1 MKYFRPLILIITITL
16 SAFVAYGLFS
26 LPRAVEV
33 EKEGHFSSA
42 RAVETIENISGEHHS
57 IIHPEARAEVREYLV
72 SRLEEMGAQVR
83 SFTYPDVEG
92 KGYRFDA
99 ENIVAEFPPLKQ
111 SRDTTWLLMV
121 AHYDSRYPWVPVRDT
136 TCSYGAADDGYG
148 LAVVLESARVAL
160 ERRDA
165 WSQGLRI
172 LFTDGEEV
180 GMVGMKCA
188 YGQDRELF
196 GDVGLVINVEGRGP
210 FGPALLFETS
220 GGNRELMALYAAN
233 ARYPYTF
240 SLTNVVYSL
249 MPNFTD
255 FTVVKDDIPGM
266 NFSTIADVNHY
277 HTSLDNFDFVRPAT
291 VQHYGEQVVPVVNA
305 YLADPKYS
313 SRDALRSGE
322 DRVFFTIPLIGLLNF
337 SKPWYLVVNI
347 AIFLLVILLFVL
359 NRRNLKGVWKYSLE
373 ALGLALGTLVIGE
386 LAAYLG
392 CLASGANFKLFGIV
406 TGMGFD
412 NILMIV
418 MSVLLAAGLGL
429 LYWKKG
435 QTGKRLFGTLALL
448 CVLSIATLAALGENM
463 LFLIP
468 LFAGTLSIFL
478 WQLSS
483 FKPFLLLGIAF
494 LCLHSFSFLYALA
507 MALTVGAFGAVL
519 FIATLD
525 LLVIEGL
532 CDCYT
537 MRSKD

>member
-1 MKYFRPLILIITITL
+1 MKYLRPLILILAITL

-26 LPRAVEV
+26 LPRPME
-33 EKEGHFSSA
+33 EEGHFSSA
-42 RAVETIENISGEHHS
+42 KAVQTIENISKERHS

-72 SRLEEMGAQVR
+72 ARLEEMGALTR
-83 SFTYPDVEG
+83 RYSYPDVEG

-99 ENIVAEFPPLKQ
+99 ENIVAEFPPLKE
-111 SRDTTWLLMV
+111 SKDTTWLLMV

-160 ERRDA
+160 EHRDT

-188 YGQDRELF
+188 FGNERALF
-196 GDVGLVINVEGRGP
+196 EDVGLIINVEGRGP

-220 GGNRELMALYAAN
+220 GGNQEIMELYAAN

-255 FTVVKDDIPGM
+255 FTVVKDEIPGM
-266 NFSTIADVNHY
+266 NFSTIADINHY

-291 VQHYGEQVVPVVNA
+291 LQHYGEQVVPVVND
-305 YLADPKYS
+305 YLSDPKYA
-313 SRDALRSGE
+313 SRDALRSDK

-337 SKPWYLVVNI
+337 SKPWYLVASI
-347 AIFLLVILLFVL
+347 AIFILAILLFVL
-359 NRRNLKGVWKYSLE
+359 NRRNLRDVWKYMLE
-373 ALGLALGTLVIGE
+373 ALGLALGALVLGE

-392 CLASGANFKLFGIV
+392 CLASGARFKLFGIV

-418 MSVLLAAGLGL
+418 MCVLLAAALGL

-448 CVLSIATLAALGENM
+448 EVLSIATLATLGENM

-468 LFAGTLSIFL
+468 LFAGSLSIFL

-483 FKPFLLLGIAF
+483 FKPVLLLGIVF
-494 LCLHSFSFLYALA
+494 LCLHAFSFLYALA
-507 MALTVGAFGAVL
+507 MALTVGALGAVM

-537 MRSKD
+537 MSSKD

>member
-1 MKYFRPLILIITITL
+1 MKYLRPLTIILAITL

-26 LPRAVEV
+26 LPRPME
-33 EKEGHFSSA
+33 EEGHFSSA
-42 RAVETIENISGEHHS
+42 KAVQTIENISKERHS

-72 SRLEEMGAQVR
+72 ARLEEMGAR
-83 SFTYPDVEG
+83 TRRYSYPDVEG

-99 ENIVAEFPPLKQ
+99 ENIVAEFPPLKE
-111 SRDTTWLLMV
+111 SKDTTWLLMV

-160 ERRDA
+160 EHRDT

-188 YGQDRELF
+188 FGNERALF
-196 GDVGLVINVEGRGP
+196 EDVGLIINVEGRGP

-220 GGNRELMALYAAN
+220 GGNQEIMELYAAN

-255 FTVVKDDIPGM
+255 FTVVKDEIPGM

-291 VQHYGEQVVPVVNA
+291 LQHYGEQVVPVVNA
-305 YLADPKYS
+305 YLSDPKYA
-313 SRDALRSGE
+313 SRDALRSDK

-337 SKPWYLVVNI
+337 SKPWYLVASI
-347 AIFLLVILLFVL
+347 AIFILAILLFVL
-359 NRRNLKGVWKYSLE
+359 NRRNLRDVWKYMLE
-373 ALGLALGTLVIGE
+373 ALGLALGALVLGE

-392 CLASGANFKLFGIV
+392 CLASGARFKLFGIV

-418 MSVLLAAGLGL
+418 MCVLLAAALGL

-448 CVLSIATLAALGENM
+448 EVLSIATLATLGENM

-468 LFAGTLSIFL
+468 LFAGSLSIFL

-483 FKPFLLLGIAF
+483 FKPVLLLGIIF
-494 LCLHSFSFLYALA
+494 LCLHAFSFLYALA
-507 MALTVGAFGAVL
+507 MALTVGALGAVM

-537 MRSKD
+537 MSSKD

>member
-1 MKYFRPLILIITITL
+1 MKYLRPLIIILAITL

-26 LPRAVEV
+26 LPRPME
-33 EKEGHFSSA
+33 EEGHFSSA
-42 RAVETIENISGEHHS
+42 KAVQTIENISKERHS

-72 SRLEEMGAQVR
+72 ARLEEMGALTR
-83 SFTYPDVEG
+83 RYSYPNVEG

-99 ENIVAEFPPLKQ
+99 ENIVAEFPPLKE
-111 SRDTTWLLMV
+111 SKDTTWLLMV

-160 ERRDA
+160 EHRDT

-188 YGQDRELF
+188 FGNERALF
-196 GDVGLVINVEGRGP
+196 EDVGLIINVEGRGP

-220 GGNRELMALYAAN
+220 GGNQEIMELYAAN

-255 FTVVKDDIPGM
+255 FTVVKDEIPGM

-291 VQHYGEQVVPVVNA
+291 LQHYGEQVVPVVNA
-305 YLADPKYS
+305 YLSDPKYA
-313 SRDALRSGE
+313 SRDALRSDK

-337 SKPWYLVVNI
+337 SKPWYLVASI
-347 AIFLLVILLFVL
+347 AIFILAILLFVL
-359 NRRNLKGVWKYSLE
+359 NRRNLRDVWKYMLE
-373 ALGLALGTLVIGE
+373 ALGLALGALVLGE

-392 CLASGANFKLFGIV
+392 CLASGARFKLFGIV

-418 MSVLLAAGLGL
+418 MCVLLAAALGL

-448 CVLSIATLAALGENM
+448 EVLSIATLATLGENM

-468 LFAGTLSIFL
+468 LFAGSLSIFL

-483 FKPFLLLGIAF
+483 FKPVLLLGIVF
-494 LCLHSFSFLYALA
+494 LCLHAFSFLYALA
-507 MALTVGAFGAVL
+507 MALTVGALGAVM

-537 MRSKD
+537 MNSKD

>member
-1 MKYFRPLILIITITL
+1 MKYLRPLIIILAITL

-26 LPRAVEV
+26 LPRPME
-33 EKEGHFSSA
+33 EEGHFSSA
-42 RAVETIENISGEHHS
+42 KAVQTIENISKERHS

-72 SRLEEMGAQVR
+72 ARLEEMGAR
-83 SFTYPDVEG
+83 TRRYSYPDVEG

-99 ENIVAEFPPLKQ
+99 ENIVAEFPPLKE
-111 SRDTTWLLMV
+111 SKDTTWLLMV

-160 ERRDA
+160 EHRDT

-188 YGQDRELF
+188 FGNERALF
-196 GDVGLVINVEGRGP
+196 EDVGLIINVEGRGP

-220 GGNRELMALYAAN
+220 GGNQEIMALYAAN

-255 FTVVKDDIPGM
+255 FTVVKDEIPGM

-277 HTSLDNFDFVRPAT
+277 HTSLDNFDSVRPAT
-291 VQHYGEQVVPVVNA
+291 LQHYGEQVVPVVNA
-305 YLADPKYS
+305 YLSDPKYA
-313 SRDALRSGE
+313 SRDALRSDK

-337 SKPWYLVVNI
+337 SKPWYLVASI
-347 AIFLLVILLFVL
+347 AIFILAILLFVL
-359 NRRNLKGVWKYSLE
+359 NRRNLRDVWKYMLE
-373 ALGLALGTLVIGE
+373 ALGLALGALVLGE

-392 CLASGANFKLFGIV
+392 CLASGARFKLFGIV

-418 MSVLLAAGLGL
+418 MCVLLAAALGL

-448 CVLSIATLAALGENM
+448 EVLSIATLATLGENM

-468 LFAGTLSIFL
+468 LFAGSLSIFL

-483 FKPFLLLGIAF
+483 FKPVLLLGIVF
-494 LCLHSFSFLYALA
+494 LCLHAFSFLYALA
-507 MALTVGAFGAVL
+507 MALTVGALGAVM

-537 MRSKD
+537 MNSKD

>member
-1 MKYFRPLILIITITL
+1 MKYLRPLIIILAITL

-26 LPRAVEV
+26 LPRPME
-33 EKEGHFSSA
+33 EEGHFSSA
-42 RAVETIENISGEHHS
+42 KAVQTIENISKERHS

-72 SRLEEMGAQVR
+72 ARLEEMGALTR
-83 SFTYPDVEG
+83 RYSYPDVEG

-99 ENIVAEFPPLKQ
+99 ENIVAEFPPLKE
-111 SRDTTWLLMV
+111 SKDTTWLLMV

-160 ERRDA
+160 EHRDM

-188 YGQDRELF
+188 FGNERALF
-196 GDVGLVINVEGRGP
+196 EDVGLIINVEGRGP

-220 GGNRELMALYAAN
+220 GGNQEIMALYAAN

-255 FTVVKDDIPGM
+255 FTVVKDEIPGM
-266 NFSTIADVNHY
+266 NFSTIADINHY

-291 VQHYGEQVVPVVNA
+291 LQHYGEQVVPVVNA
-305 YLADPKYS
+305 YLSDPKYA
-313 SRDALRSGE
+313 SRDALRSDK

-337 SKPWYLVVNI
+337 SKPWYLVASI
-347 AIFLLVILLFVL
+347 AIFILAILLFVL
-359 NRRNLKGVWKYSLE
+359 NRRNLRDVWKYMLE
-373 ALGLALGTLVIGE
+373 ALGLALGALVLGE

-392 CLASGANFKLFGIV
+392 CLASGARFKLFGIV

-418 MSVLLAAGLGL
+418 MCVLLAAAMGL

-448 CVLSIATLAALGENM
+448 EVLSIATLATLGENM

-468 LFAGTLSIFL
+468 LFAGSLSIFL

-483 FKPFLLLGIAF
+483 FKPVLLLGIVF
-494 LCLHSFSFLYALA
+494 LCLHAFSFLYALA
-507 MALTVGAFGAVL
+507 MALTVGALGAVM

-537 MRSKD
+537 MSSKD

>member
-1 MKYFRPLILIITITL
+1 MKYLRPLIIILAITL

-26 LPRAVEV
+26 LPRPME
-33 EKEGHFSSA
+33 EEGHFSSA
-42 RAVETIENISGEHHS
+42 KAVQTIENISKERHS

-72 SRLEEMGAQVR
+72 ARLEEMGAR
-83 SFTYPDVEG
+83 TRRYSYPDVEG

-99 ENIVAEFPPLKQ
+99 ENIVAEFPPLKE
-111 SRDTTWLLMV
+111 SKDTTWLLMV

-160 ERRDA
+160 EHRDT

-188 YGQDRELF
+188 FGNERALF
-196 GDVGLVINVEGRGP
+196 EDVGLIINVEGRGP

-220 GGNRELMALYAAN
+220 GGNQEIMALYAAN

-255 FTVVKDDIPGM
+255 FTVVKDEIPGM

-291 VQHYGEQVVPVVNA
+291 LQHYGEQVVPVVNA
-305 YLADPKYS
+305 YLSDPKYA
-313 SRDALRSGE
+313 SRDALRSDK

-337 SKPWYLVVNI
+337 SKPWYLVASI
-347 AIFLLVILLFVL
+347 AIFILAILLFVL
-359 NRRNLKGVWKYSLE
+359 NRRNLRDVWKYMLE
-373 ALGLALGTLVIGE
+373 ALGLALGALVLGE
-386 LAAYLG
+386 LASYLG
-392 CLASGANFKLFGIV
+392 CLASGARFKLFGIV

-418 MSVLLAAGLGL
+418 MCVLLAAALGL

-448 CVLSIATLAALGENM
+448 EVLSIATLATLGENM

-468 LFAGTLSIFL
+468 LFAGALSIFL

-483 FKPFLLLGIAF
+483 FKPVLLLGIVF
-494 LCLHSFSFLYALA
+494 LCLHAFSFLYALA
-507 MALTVGAFGAVL
+507 MALTVGALGAVM

-537 MRSKD
+537 MNSKD

>member
-1 MKYFRPLILIITITL
+1 MKYLRPLIIILAITL
-16 SAFVAYGLFS
+16 PAVVAYGLF
-26 LPRAVEV
+26 PPARPME
-33 EKEGHFSSA
+33 EEGHFSSA
-42 RAVETIENISGEHHS
+42 KAVQTIENISKERHS

-72 SRLEEMGAQVR
+72 ARLEEMGALTR
-83 SFTYPDVEG
+83 RYSYPDVEG

-99 ENIVAEFPPLKQ
+99 ENIVAEFPPLKE
-111 SRDTTWLLMV
+111 SKDPTWLLMV
-121 AHYDSRYPWVPVRDT
+121 AHYDLRYPWVPVRDT

-160 ERRDA
+160 EHRDT

-188 YGQDRELF
+188 FGNERALF
-196 GDVGLVINVEGRGP
+196 EDVGLIINVEGRGP

-220 GGNRELMALYAAN
+220 GGNQEIMALYAAN

-255 FTVVKDDIPGM
+255 FTVVKDEIPVM
-266 NFSTIADVNHY
+266 NFSTIADINHY

-291 VQHYGEQVVPVVNA
+291 LQHYGEQVVPVINA
-305 YLADPKYS
+305 YLSDPKYA
-313 SRDALRSGE
+313 SRDALRSDK

-337 SKPWYLVVNI
+337 SKPWYLVASI
-347 AIFLLVILLFVL
+347 AIFILAILLFVL
-359 NRRNLKGVWKYSLE
+359 NRRNLRDVWKYMLE
-373 ALGLALGTLVIGE
+373 ALGLALGALVLGE

-392 CLASGANFKLFGIV
+392 CLASGARFKLFGIV

-418 MSVLLAAGLGL
+418 MCVLLAAALGL

-448 CVLSIATLAALGENM
+448 EVLSIATLATLGENM

-468 LFAGTLSIFL
+468 LFAGSLSIFL

-483 FKPFLLLGIAF
+483 FKPVLLLGIVF
-494 LCLHSFSFLYALA
+494 LCLHAFSFLYALA
-507 MALTVGAFGAVL
+507 MALTVGALGAVM

-537 MRSKD
+537 MSSKD

>member
-1 MKYFRPLILIITITL
+1 MKYLRPLIIILAITL

-26 LPRAVEV
+26 LPRPME
-33 EKEGHFSSA
+33 EEGHFSSA
-42 RAVETIENISGEHHS
+42 KAVQTIENISKERHS

-72 SRLEEMGAQVR
+72 ARLEEMGALTR
-83 SFTYPDVEG
+83 RYSYPDVEG

-99 ENIVAEFPPLKQ
+99 ENIVAEFPPLKE
-111 SRDTTWLLMV
+111 SKDTTWLLMV

-160 ERRDA
+160 EHRDT

-188 YGQDRELF
+188 FGNERALF
-196 GDVGLVINVEGRGP
+196 EDVGLIINVEGRGP

-220 GGNRELMALYAAN
+220 GGNQEIMALYAAN

-255 FTVVKDDIPGM
+255 FTVVKDEIPGM

-291 VQHYGEQVVPVVNA
+291 LQHYGEQVVPVINA
-305 YLADPKYS
+305 YLSDQKYA
-313 SRDALRSGE
+313 SRDALRSDK

-337 SKPWYLVVNI
+337 SKPWYLVASI
-347 AIFLLVILLFVL
+347 AIFILAILLFVL
-359 NRRNLKGVWKYSLE
+359 NRRNLRDVWKYMLE
-373 ALGLALGTLVIGE
+373 ALGLALGALVLGE

-392 CLASGANFKLFGIV
+392 CLASGARFKLFGIV

-418 MSVLLAAGLGL
+418 MCVLLAAALGL

-448 CVLSIATLAALGENM
+448 EVLSIATLATLGENM

-468 LFAGTLSIFL
+468 LFAGSLSIFL

-483 FKPFLLLGIAF
+483 FKPVLLLGIIF
-494 LCLHSFSFLYALA
+494 LCLHAFSFLYALA
-507 MALTVGAFGAVL
+507 MALTVGALGAVM

-537 MRSKD
+537 MSSKD

>member
-1 MKYFRPLILIITITL
+1 MKYLRPLIIILAITL

-26 LPRAVEV
+26 LPRPME
-33 EKEGHFSSA
+33 EEGHFSSA
-42 RAVETIENISGEHHS
+42 KAVQTIENISKERHS

-72 SRLEEMGAQVR
+72 ARLEKMGALTR
-83 SFTYPDVEG
+83 RYSYPDVEG

-99 ENIVAEFPPLKQ
+99 ENIVAEFPPLKE
-111 SRDTTWLLMV
+111 SKDTTWLLMV

-160 ERRDA
+160 EHRDT

-188 YGQDRELF
+188 FGNERALF
-196 GDVGLVINVEGRGP
+196 EDVGLIINVEGRGP

-220 GGNRELMALYAAN
+220 GGNQEIMALYAAN

-255 FTVVKDDIPGM
+255 FTVVKDEIPGM

-291 VQHYGEQVVPVVNA
+291 LQHYGEQVVPVVNA
-305 YLADPKYS
+305 YLSDPKYA
-313 SRDALRSGE
+313 SRDALRSDK

-337 SKPWYLVVNI
+337 SKPWYLVASI
-347 AIFLLVILLFVL
+347 AIFILAILLFVL
-359 NRRNLKGVWKYSLE
+359 NRRNLRDVWKYMLE
-373 ALGLALGTLVIGE
+373 ALGLALGALVLGE

-392 CLASGANFKLFGIV
+392 CLASGARFNLFGIV

-418 MSVLLAAGLGL
+418 MCVLLAAALGL

-448 CVLSIATLAALGENM
+448 EVLSIATLATLGENM

-468 LFAGTLSIFL
+468 LFAGSLSIFL

-483 FKPFLLLGIAF
+483 FKPVLLLGIVF
-494 LCLHSFSFLYALA
+494 LCLHAFSFLYALA
-507 MALTVGAFGAVL
+507 MALTVGALGAVM

-537 MRSKD
+537 MNSKD

>member
-1 MKYFRPLILIITITL
+1 
-16 SAFVAYGLFS
+16 
-26 LPRAVEV
+26 
-33 EKEGHFSSA
+33 
-42 RAVETIENISGEHHS
+42 
-57 IIHPEARAEVREYLV
+57 
-72 SRLEEMGAQVR
+72 
-83 SFTYPDVEG
+83 
-92 KGYRFDA
+92 
-99 ENIVAEFPPLKQ
+99 
-111 SRDTTWLLMV
+111 
-121 AHYDSRYPWVPVRDT
+121 
-136 TCSYGAADDGYG
+136 
-148 LAVVLESARVAL
+148 
-160 ERRDA
+160 
-165 WSQGLRI
+165 
-172 LFTDGEEV
+172 
-180 GMVGMKCA
+180 MVGMKCA
-188 YGQDRELF
+188 FGNERALF
-196 GDVGLVINVEGRGP
+196 EDVGLIINVEGRGP

-220 GGNRELMALYAAN
+220 GGNQEIMALYAAN

-255 FTVVKDDIPGM
+255 FTVVKDEIPGM

-291 VQHYGEQVVPVVNA
+291 LQHYGEQVVPVVNA
-305 YLADPKYS
+305 YLSDPKYA
-313 SRDALRSGE
+313 SRDALRSDK

-337 SKPWYLVVNI
+337 SKPWYMVASI
-347 AIFLLVILLFVL
+347 AIFILAILLFVL
-359 NRRNLKGVWKYSLE
+359 NRRNLRDVWKYMLE
-373 ALGLALGTLVIGE
+373 ALGLALGALVLGE

-392 CLASGANFKLFGIV
+392 CLASGARFKLFGIV

-418 MSVLLAAGLGL
+418 MCVLLAAALGL

-448 CVLSIATLAALGENM
+448 EVLSIATLATLGENM

-468 LFAGTLSIFL
+468 LFAGSLSIFL

-483 FKPFLLLGIAF
+483 FKPVLLLGIIF
-494 LCLHSFSFLYALA
+494 LCLHAFSFLYALA
-507 MALTVGAFGAVL
+507 MALTVGALGAVM

-537 MRSKD
+537 MSSKD

>member
-1 MKYFRPLILIITITL
+1 MKYLRPLILILAITL

-26 LPRAVEV
+26 LPRPME
-33 EKEGHFSSA
+33 EEGHFSSA
-42 RAVETIENISGEHHS
+42 KAVQTIENISKERHS

-72 SRLEEMGAQVR
+72 ARLEEMGALTR
-83 SFTYPDVEG
+83 RYSYPDVEG

-99 ENIVAEFPPLKQ
+99 ENIVAEFPPLKE
-111 SRDTTWLLMV
+111 SKDTTWLLMV

-160 ERRDA
+160 EHRDT

-188 YGQDRELF
+188 FGNERALF
-196 GDVGLVINVEGRGP
+196 EDVGLIINVEGRGP

-220 GGNRELMALYAAN
+220 AGNQEIMALYAAN

-240 SLTNVVYSL
+240 SLTKVVYSL

-255 FTVVKDDIPGM
+255 FTVVKDEIPGM

-291 VQHYGEQVVPVVNA
+291 LQHYGEQVVPVVNA
-305 YLADPKYS
+305 YLSDPKYA
-313 SRDALRSGE
+313 SRDALRSDK

-337 SKPWYLVVNI
+337 SKPWYLVTSI
-347 AIFLLVILLFVL
+347 AIFILAILLFVL
-359 NRRNLKGVWKYSLE
+359 NRRNLRDVWKYMLE
-373 ALGLALGTLVIGE
+373 ALGLALGALVLGE

-392 CLASGANFKLFGIV
+392 CLASGARFKLFGIV

-418 MSVLLAAGLGL
+418 MCVLLAAALGL

-448 CVLSIATLAALGENM
+448 EVLSIATLATLGENM

-468 LFAGTLSIFL
+468 LFAGSLSIFL

-483 FKPFLLLGIAF
+483 FKPVLLLGIVF
-494 LCLHSFSFLYALA
+494 LCLHAFSFLYALA
-507 MALTVGAFGAVL
+507 MALTVGALGAVM

-537 MRSKD
+537 MSSKD

>member
-1 MKYFRPLILIITITL
+1 MKYLRPLIIILAITL

-26 LPRAVEV
+26 LPRPME
-33 EKEGHFSSA
+33 EEGHFSSA
-42 RAVETIENISGEHHS
+42 KAVQTIENISKERHS

-72 SRLEEMGAQVR
+72 ARLEEMGALTR
-83 SFTYPDVEG
+83 RYSYPDVEG

-99 ENIVAEFPPLKQ
+99 ENIVAEFPPLKE
-111 SRDTTWLLMV
+111 SKDTTWLLMV

-160 ERRDA
+160 EHRDT

-188 YGQDRELF
+188 FGNERALF
-196 GDVGLVINVEGRGP
+196 EDVGLIINVEGRGP

-220 GGNRELMALYAAN
+220 GGNQEIMALYAAN

-255 FTVVKDDIPGM
+255 FTVVKDEIPGM

-291 VQHYGEQVVPVVNA
+291 LQHYGEQVVPVVNA
-305 YLADPKYS
+305 YLSDPKYA
-313 SRDALRSGE
+313 SRDALRSDK

-337 SKPWYLVVNI
+337 SKPWYLVASI
-347 AIFLLVILLFVL
+347 AIFILAILLFVL
-359 NRRNLKGVWKYSLE
+359 NRRNLRDVWKYMLE
-373 ALGLALGTLVIGE
+373 ALGLALGALVLGE

-392 CLASGANFKLFGIV
+392 CLASGARFKLFGIV

-418 MSVLLAAGLGL
+418 MCVLLAAALGL

-448 CVLSIATLAALGENM
+448 EVLSIATLATLGENM

-468 LFAGTLSIFL
+468 LFAGSLSIFL

-483 FKPFLLLGIAF
+483 FKPVLLLGIVF
-494 LCLHSFSFLYALA
+494 LCLHAFSFLYALA
-507 MALTVGAFGAVL
+507 MALTVGALGAVM

-525 LLVIEGL
+525 LLVIERL

-537 MRSKD
+537 MSSKD

>member
-1 MKYFRPLILIITITL
+1 MKYLRPLIIILAITL

-26 LPRAVEV
+26 LPRPME
-33 EKEGHFSSA
+33 EEGHFSSA
-42 RAVETIENISGEHHS
+42 KAVQTIENISKERHS

-72 SRLEEMGAQVR
+72 ARLEEMGALTR
-83 SFTYPDVEG
+83 RYSYPDVEG

-99 ENIVAEFPPLKQ
+99 ENIVAEFPPLKE
-111 SRDTTWLLMV
+111 SKDTTWLLMV

-160 ERRDA
+160 EHRDT

-188 YGQDRELF
+188 FGNERALF
-196 GDVGLVINVEGRGP
+196 EDVGLIINVEGRGP

-220 GGNRELMALYAAN
+220 GGNQEIMELYAAN

-255 FTVVKDDIPGM
+255 FTVVKDEIPGM

-291 VQHYGEQVVPVVNA
+291 LQHYGEQVVPVVNA
-305 YLADPKYS
+305 YLSDPKYA
-313 SRDALRSGE
+313 SRDALRSDK

-337 SKPWYLVVNI
+337 SKPWYLVASI
-347 AIFLLVILLFVL
+347 AIFILAILLFVL
-359 NRRNLKGVWKYSLE
+359 NRRNLRDVWKYMLE
-373 ALGLALGTLVIGE
+373 ALGLALGALVLGE

-392 CLASGANFKLFGIV
+392 CLASGARFKLFGIV

-418 MSVLLAAGLGL
+418 MCVLLAATLGL

-448 CVLSIATLAALGENM
+448 EVLSIATLATLGENM

-468 LFAGTLSIFL
+468 LFAGSLSIFL

-483 FKPFLLLGIAF
+483 FKPVLLLGIVF
-494 LCLHSFSFLYALA
+494 LCLHAFSFLYALA
-507 MALTVGAFGAVL
+507 MALTVGALGPVM

-537 MRSKD
+537 MSSKD

>member
-1 MKYFRPLILIITITL
+1 MKYLRPLIIILAITL
-16 SAFVAYGLFS
+16 SAFVSYGLFS
-26 LPRAVEV
+26 LPRPME
-33 EKEGHFSSA
+33 EEGHFSSA
-42 RAVETIENISGEHHS
+42 KAVQTIENISKERHS

-72 SRLEEMGAQVR
+72 ARLEEMGAR
-83 SFTYPDVEG
+83 TRRYSYPDVEG

-99 ENIVAEFPPLKQ
+99 ENIVAEFPPLKE
-111 SRDTTWLLMV
+111 SKDTTWLLMV

-160 ERRDA
+160 EHRDT

-188 YGQDRELF
+188 FGNERALF
-196 GDVGLVINVEGRGP
+196 EDVGLIINVEGRGP

-220 GGNRELMALYAAN
+220 GGNQEIMALYAAN

-255 FTVVKDDIPGM
+255 FTVVKDEIPGM

-291 VQHYGEQVVPVVNA
+291 LQHYGEQVVPVVNA
-305 YLADPKYS
+305 YLSDPKYA
-313 SRDALRSGE
+313 SRDALRSDK
-322 DRVFFTIPLIGLLNF
+322 DRVFFTIPLIGLINF
-337 SKPWYLVVNI
+337 SKPWYLVASI
-347 AIFLLVILLFVL
+347 AIFILAILLFVL
-359 NRRNLKGVWKYSLE
+359 NRRNLRDVWKYMLE
-373 ALGLALGTLVIGE
+373 ALGLALGALVLGE

-392 CLASGANFKLFGIV
+392 CLASGARFKLFGIV

-412 NILMIV
+412 NILTIV
-418 MSVLLAAGLGL
+418 MCVLLAAALGL

-448 CVLSIATLAALGENM
+448 EVLSIATLATLGENM

-468 LFAGTLSIFL
+468 LFAGSLSIFL

-483 FKPFLLLGIAF
+483 FKPVLLLGIVF
-494 LCLHSFSFLYALA
+494 LCLHAFSFLYALA
-507 MALTVGAFGAVL
+507 MALTVGALGAVM

-537 MRSKD
+537 MSSKD

>member
-1 MKYFRPLILIITITL
+1 MKYLRPLIIILAITL

-26 LPRAVEV
+26 LPRPME
-33 EKEGHFSSA
+33 EEGHFSSA
-42 RAVETIENISGEHHS
+42 KAVQTIENISKERHS

-72 SRLEEMGAQVR
+72 ARLEEMGAR
-83 SFTYPDVEG
+83 TRRYSYPDVEG

-99 ENIVAEFPPLKQ
+99 ENIVAEFPPLKE
-111 SRDTTWLLMV
+111 SKDTTWLLMV

-160 ERRDA
+160 EHRDT

-172 LFTDGEEV
+172 LFTDGEGV

-188 YGQDRELF
+188 FGNERALF
-196 GDVGLVINVEGRGP
+196 EDVGLIINVEGRGP

-220 GGNRELMALYAAN
+220 GGNQEIMALYAAN

-255 FTVVKDDIPGM
+255 FTVVKDEIPGM

-277 HTSLDNFDFVRPAT
+277 HTSLDNFDSVRPAT
-291 VQHYGEQVVPVVNA
+291 LQHYGEQVVPVVNA
-305 YLADPKYS
+305 YLSDPKYA
-313 SRDALRSGE
+313 SRDALRSDK

-337 SKPWYLVVNI
+337 SKPWYLVASI
-347 AIFLLVILLFVL
+347 AIFILAILLFVL
-359 NRRNLKGVWKYSLE
+359 NRRNLRDVWKYMLE
-373 ALGLALGTLVIGE
+373 ALGLALGALVLGE

-392 CLASGANFKLFGIV
+392 CLASGARFKLFGIV

-418 MSVLLAAGLGL
+418 MCVLLAAALGL

-448 CVLSIATLAALGENM
+448 EVLSIATLATLGENM

-468 LFAGTLSIFL
+468 LFAGSLSIFL

-483 FKPFLLLGIAF
+483 FKPVLLLGIVF
-494 LCLHSFSFLYALA
+494 LCLHAFSFLYALA
-507 MALTVGAFGAVL
+507 MALTVGALGAVM

-537 MRSKD
+537 MNSKD

>member
-1 MKYFRPLILIITITL
+1 MKYLRPLIIILAITL

-26 LPRAVEV
+26 LPRPME
-33 EKEGHFSSA
+33 EEGHFSSA
-42 RAVETIENISGEHHS
+42 KAVQTIENISKERHS

-72 SRLEEMGAQVR
+72 ARLEEMGALTR
-83 SFTYPDVEG
+83 RYSYPDVEG

-99 ENIVAEFPPLKQ
+99 ENIVAEFPPLKE
-111 SRDTTWLLMV
+111 SKDTTWLLMV

-160 ERRDA
+160 EHRDT

-188 YGQDRELF
+188 FGNERALF
-196 GDVGLVINVEGRGP
+196 EDVGLIINVEGRGP

-220 GGNRELMALYAAN
+220 GGNQEIMALYAAN

-255 FTVVKDDIPGM
+255 FTVVKDEIPGM

-291 VQHYGEQVVPVVNA
+291 LQHYGEQVVPVVNA
-305 YLADPKYS
+305 YLSDPKYA
-313 SRDALRSGE
+313 SRDALRSDK

-337 SKPWYLVVNI
+337 SKPWYLVASI
-347 AIFLLVILLFVL
+347 AIFILAILLFVL
-359 NRRNLKGVWKYSLE
+359 NRRNLRDVWKYMLE
-373 ALGLALGTLVIGE
+373 ALGLALGALVLGE

-392 CLASGANFKLFGIV
+392 CLASGARFKLFGIV

-418 MSVLLAAGLGL
+418 MCVLLAAALGL

-448 CVLSIATLAALGENM
+448 EVLSIATLATLGENM

-468 LFAGTLSIFL
+468 LFAGSLSIFL

-483 FKPFLLLGIAF
+483 FKPVLLLGIVF
-494 LCLHSFSFLYALA
+494 LCLHAFSFLYALA
-507 MALTVGAFGAVL
+507 MALTVGALGAVM

-537 MRSKD
+537 MNSKD

>member
-1 MKYFRPLILIITITL
+1 MKYLRPLIIILAITL

-26 LPRAVEV
+26 LPRPME
-33 EKEGHFSSA
+33 EEGHFSSA
-42 RAVETIENISGEHHS
+42 KAVQTIENISKERHS

-72 SRLEEMGAQVR
+72 ARLEEMGAR
-83 SFTYPDVEG
+83 TRRYSYPDVEG

-99 ENIVAEFPPLKQ
+99 ENIVAEFPPLKE
-111 SRDTTWLLMV
+111 SKDTTWLLMV

-160 ERRDA
+160 EHRDT

-188 YGQDRELF
+188 FGNERALF
-196 GDVGLVINVEGRGP
+196 EDVGLIINVEGRGP

-220 GGNRELMALYAAN
+220 GGNQEIMALYAAK

-255 FTVVKDDIPGM
+255 FTVVKDEIPGM

-291 VQHYGEQVVPVVNA
+291 LQHYGEQVVPVVNA
-305 YLADPKYS
+305 YLSDPKYA
-313 SRDALRSGE
+313 SRDALRSDK

-337 SKPWYLVVNI
+337 SKPWYLVASI
-347 AIFLLVILLFVL
+347 AIFILAILLFVL
-359 NRRNLKGVWKYSLE
+359 NRRNLRDVWKYMLE
-373 ALGLALGTLVIGE
+373 ALGLALGALVLGE

-392 CLASGANFKLFGIV
+392 CLASGARFKLFGIV

-418 MSVLLAAGLGL
+418 MCVLLAAALGL

-448 CVLSIATLAALGENM
+448 EVLSIATLATLGENM

-468 LFAGTLSIFL
+468 LFAGSLSIFL

-483 FKPFLLLGIAF
+483 FKPVLLLGIVF
-494 LCLHSFSFLYALA
+494 LCLHAFSFLYALA
-507 MALTVGAFGAVL
+507 MALTVGALGAVM

-537 MRSKD
+537 MSSKD

>member
-1 MKYFRPLILIITITL
+1 MKYLRPLIIILAITL
-16 SAFVAYGLFS
+16 SAFVGYGLFS
-26 LPRAVEV
+26 LPRPME
-33 EKEGHFSSA
+33 EEGHFSSA
-42 RAVETIENISGEHHS
+42 RAVQTIENISKERHS

-72 SRLEEMGAQVR
+72 ARLEEMGALTR
-83 SFTYPDVEG
+83 RYSYPDVEG

-99 ENIVAEFPPLKQ
+99 ENIVAEFPPLKE
-111 SRDTTWLLMV
+111 SKDTTWLLMV

-160 ERRDA
+160 EHRDT

-188 YGQDRELF
+188 FGNERALF
-196 GDVGLVINVEGRGP
+196 EDVGLIINVEGRGP

-220 GGNRELMALYAAN
+220 GGNQEIMALYAAN

-255 FTVVKDDIPGM
+255 FTVVKDEIPGM

-291 VQHYGEQVVPVVNA
+291 LQHYGEQVVPVVNA
-305 YLADPKYS
+305 YLSDPKYA
-313 SRDALRSGE
+313 SRDALRSDK

-337 SKPWYLVVNI
+337 SKPWYLVASI
-347 AIFLLVILLFVL
+347 AIFILAILLFVL
-359 NRRNLKGVWKYSLE
+359 NRRNLRDVWKYMLE
-373 ALGLALGTLVIGE
+373 ALGLALGALVLGE

-392 CLASGANFKLFGIV
+392 CLASGARFKLFGIV

-418 MSVLLAAGLGL
+418 MCVLLAAALGL

-448 CVLSIATLAALGENM
+448 EVLSIATLATLGENM

-468 LFAGTLSIFL
+468 LFAGSLSIFL

-483 FKPFLLLGIAF
+483 FKPVLLLGIVF
-494 LCLHSFSFLYALA
+494 LCLHAFSFLYALA
-507 MALTVGAFGAVL
+507 MALTVGALGAVM

-537 MRSKD
+537 MSSKD

>member
-1 MKYFRPLILIITITL
+1 MKYLRPLILILAITL

-26 LPRAVEV
+26 LPRPME
-33 EKEGHFSSA
+33 EEDHFSSA
-42 RAVETIENISGEHHS
+42 KAVQTIENISKERHS

-72 SRLEEMGAQVR
+72 ARLEEMGAR
-83 SFTYPDVEG
+83 TRRYSYPDVEG

-99 ENIVAEFPPLKQ
+99 ENIVAEFPPLKE
-111 SRDTTWLLMV
+111 SKDTTWLLMV

-160 ERRDA
+160 EHRDT

-188 YGQDRELF
+188 FGNERALF
-196 GDVGLVINVEGRGP
+196 EDVGLIINVEGRGP

-220 GGNRELMALYAAN
+220 GGNQEIMALYAAN

-255 FTVVKDDIPGM
+255 FTVVKDEIPGM

-291 VQHYGEQVVPVVNA
+291 LQHYGEQVVPVVNA
-305 YLADPKYS
+305 YLSDPKYA
-313 SRDALRSGE
+313 SRDALRSDK

-337 SKPWYLVVNI
+337 SKPWYLVASI
-347 AIFLLVILLFVL
+347 AIFILAILLFVL
-359 NRRNLKGVWKYSLE
+359 NRRNLRDVWKYMLE
-373 ALGLALGTLVIGE
+373 ALGLALGALVLGE

-392 CLASGANFKLFGIV
+392 CLASGARFKLFGIV

-418 MSVLLAAGLGL
+418 MCVLLAAALGL

-448 CVLSIATLAALGENM
+448 EVLSIATLATLGENM

-468 LFAGTLSIFL
+468 LFAGSLSIFL

-483 FKPFLLLGIAF
+483 FKPVLLLGIVF
-494 LCLHSFSFLYALA
+494 LCLHAFSFLYALA
-507 MALTVGAFGAVL
+507 MALTVGALGAVM

-537 MRSKD
+537 MNSKD